1 MPSSNGTRAFW
12 SPPLGKHGPSS
23 LPRFSTNHKSNPTA
37 GLPKTFAFVI
47 TVLDKE
53 LLDIIILISSNK
65 RETKSERESQTS
77 CIHVYVESEK
87 SGTDSL
93 IYKAA
98 EIETQMWRTDVL
110 YQIAVGKLGV
120 R

>member
-1 MPSSNGTRAFW
+1 M
-12 SPPLGKHGPSS
+12 
-23 LPRFSTNHKSNPTA
+23 
-37 GLPKTFAFVI
+37 I